1 LSGDGLA
8 LLALA
13 SQENG
18 LYNLTHIEE
27 AENAMSND
35 FDTVPVKEVIELP
48 PEKPNLLAVL
58 VDILE
63 TLLLSVVLFF
73 LINAVSARIRI
84 DGSSM
89 EPNLHHGEFV
99 IVSKINYRF
108 GEPERGDVVVFDFPR
123 NITQEYIKRVI
134 GLPGEEIRVAN
145 GKVHVNGVMLEEPYI
160 KVEPN
165 YEGEWTVPENTLFV
179 LGDNRNNSSDSH
191 NWGTVPQENIVGEAL
206 LVYWP
211 PNSWG
216 LVNRAHPVLASD

>member
-1 LSGDGLA
+1 MTIEFDPLSTE
-8 LLALA
+8 
-13 SQENG
+13 S
-18 LYNLTHIEE
+18 EE
-27 AENAMSND
+27 Q
-35 FDTVPVKEVIELP
+35 I
-48 PEKPNLLAVL
+48 PEKPNLLGVL
-58 VDILE
+58 IDILE

-134 GLPGEEIRVAN
+134 GLPGDHILIEDGNVYVNEII
-145 GKVHVNGVMLEEPYI
+145 LSEPYLI
-160 KVEPN
+160 MEPQ
-165 YEGEWTVPENTLFV
+165 YEGEWDVPENTLFV

-191 NWGTVPQENIVGEAL
+191 TWGTVPMSNVIGEAL
-206 LVYWP
+206 VVYWP
-211 PNSWG
+211 PSSWG
-216 LVNRAHPVLASD
+216 LINGTNPVLASD

>member
-1 LSGDGLA
+1 MTIEFEPIST
-8 LLALA
+8 
-13 SQENG
+13 EN
-18 LYNLTHIEE
+18 EE
-27 AENAMSND
+27 N
-35 FDTVPVKEVIELP
+35 I
-48 PEKPNLLAVL
+48 PEKPNLLGIL
-58 VDILE
+58 IDILE

-134 GLPGEEIRVAN
+134 GLPGEHILVEDGNVYVNEII
-145 GKVHVNGVMLEEPYI
+145 LSEPYLI
-160 KVEPN
+160 MEPQ
-165 YEGEWTVPENTLFV
+165 YEGEWVVPEDTLFV

-191 NWGTVPQENIVGEAL
+191 SWGMVPMNNVIGEAL
-206 LVYWP
+206 VVYWP
-211 PNSWG
+211 PSSWG
-216 LVNRAHPVLASD
+216 LINGTNPVLASD

>member
-1 LSGDGLA
+1 MTGEL
-8 LLALA
+8 
-13 SQENG
+13 
-18 LYNLTHIEE
+18 
-27 AENAMSND
+27 
-35 FDTVPVKEVIELP
+35 DTIPIKVEDPRP
-48 PEKPNLLAVL
+48 DRPNLLGIL

-99 IVSKINYRF
+99 IVSKINYRI

-134 GLPGEEIRVAN
+134 GLPGEEIKIKN
-145 GKVHVNGVMLEEPYI
+145 GQVFVNGVALTEPYL
-160 KVEPN
+160 KMEPR
-165 YEGEWTVPENTLFV
+165 YEGEWLVQENELFV

-191 NWGTVPQENIVGEAL
+191 NWGMVPMENVVGEAL

-211 PNSWG
+211 PSSWG
-216 LVNRAHPVLASD
+216 VINGTNPVLASD

>member
-1 LSGDGLA
+1 MTIEFESI
-8 LLALA
+8 
-13 SQENG
+13 STEN
-18 LYNLTHIEE
+18 EE
-27 AENAMSND
+27 N
-35 FDTVPVKEVIELP
+35 I
-48 PEKPNLLAVL
+48 PEKPNLLGVL
-58 VDILE
+58 IDILE

-134 GLPGEEIRVAN
+134 GLPGEHILVEDGNVYVNEII
-145 GKVHVNGVMLEEPYI
+145 LSEPYLI
-160 KVEPN
+160 MEPR
-165 YEGEWTVPENTLFV
+165 YEGEWVVPEDTLFV

-191 NWGTVPQENIVGEAL
+191 TWGMVPMNNVIGEAL
-206 LVYWP
+206 VVYWP
-211 PNSWG
+211 PSSWG
-216 LVNRAHPVLASD
+216 LINGTNPVLASD

>member
-1 LSGDGLA
+1 MTIEFEPIST
-8 LLALA
+8 
-13 SQENG
+13 EN
-18 LYNLTHIEE
+18 EE
-27 AENAMSND
+27 N
-35 FDTVPVKEVIELP
+35 I
-48 PEKPNLLAVL
+48 PEKSNLLGVL
-58 VDILE
+58 IDILE

-134 GLPGEEIRVAN
+134 GLPGEHIVVEDGNVYVNEII
-145 GKVHVNGVMLEEPYI
+145 LSEPYLI
-160 KVEPN
+160 MEPQ
-165 YEGEWTVPENTLFV
+165 YEGEWVVPEDTLFV

-191 NWGTVPQENIVGEAL
+191 TWGIVPMNNVIGEAL
-206 LVYWP
+206 VVYWP
-211 PNSWG
+211 PSSWG
-216 LVNRAHPVLASD
+216 LINGTNPVLASD

>member
-1 LSGDGLA
+1 MTKEFDSFQID
-8 LLALA
+8 
-13 SQENG
+13 QED
-18 LYNLTHIEE
+18 
-27 AENAMSND
+27 AQ
-35 FDTVPVKEVIELP
+35 
-48 PEKPNLLAVL
+48 PEKPNLLGVL

-99 IVSKINYRF
+99 IVSKINYRI

-123 NITQEYIKRVI
+123 NITEEYIKRVI
-134 GLPGEEIRVAN
+134 GLPGEQ
-145 GKVHVNGVMLEEPYI
+145 I
-160 KVEPN
+160 KVEAGNVYVNGQLLSEPYLKLEPQ
-165 YEGEWTVPENTLFV
+165 YEGEWVVPENSLFV

-191 NWGTVPQENIVGEAL
+191 SWGTVPLANLIGEAF

-211 PNSWG
+211 PESWG
-216 LVNRAHPVLASD
+216 LVNGANPVLASD

>member
-1 LSGDGLA
+1 MTTEL
-8 LLALA
+8 
-13 SQENG
+13 
-18 LYNLTHIEE
+18 
-27 AENAMSND
+27 
-35 FDTVPVKEVIELP
+35 DTIPI
-48 PEKPNLLAVL
+48 PEDDPRPERPNLLGIL

-99 IVSKINYRF
+99 IVSKVNYRI

-134 GLPGEEIRVAN
+134 GLPGEEIRIEEGQIFVDGVAL
-145 GKVHVNGVMLEEPYI
+145 VEPYL
-160 KVEPN
+160 KMEPR
-165 YEGEWTVPENTLFV
+165 YEGEWIVSEDELFV

-191 NWGTVPQENIVGEAL
+191 NWGMVPMENVVGEAL

-211 PNSWG
+211 PSSWG
-216 LVNRAHPVLASD
+216 VINGAKPVLASE

>member
-1 LSGDGLA
+1 MPGEL
-8 LLALA
+8 
-13 SQENG
+13 
-18 LYNLTHIEE
+18 
-27 AENAMSND
+27 
-35 FDTVPVKEVIELP
+35 DTVPIKMEDP
-48 PEKPNLLAVL
+48 RPERPNLLGIL

-99 IVSKINYRF
+99 IVSKVNYKL
-108 GEPERGDVVVFDFPR
+108 GEPERGDIVVFDFPR

-134 GLPGEEIRVAN
+134 GLPGEEITIKDGQVF
-145 GKVHVNGVMLEEPYI
+145 VNGVALTEPYL
-160 KVEPN
+160 KMEPR
-165 YEGEWTVPENTLFV
+165 YEGEWIVQEDELFV

-191 NWGTVPQENIVGEAL
+191 NWGMVPMENVVGEAL
-206 LVYWP
+206 LIYWP

-216 LVNRAHPVLASD
+216 LINGANPVLASD

>member
-1 LSGDGLA
+1 MTDELNTIPIKVEDPRPERPS
-8 LLALA
+8 LL
-13 SQENG
+13 G
-18 LYNLTHIEE
+18 I
-27 AENAMSND
+27 
-35 FDTVPVKEVIELP
+35 
-48 PEKPNLLAVL
+48 L

-99 IVSKINYRF
+99 IVSKVNYKL

-123 NITQEYIKRVI
+123 NITQEYIKRII
-134 GLPGEEIRVAN
+134 GLPGDQIMIRDGQVY
-145 GKVHVNGVMLEEPYI
+145 VNGEALVEPYL
-160 KVEPN
+160 KMEPQ
-165 YEGEWTVPENTLFV
+165 YEGEWVVEDNELFV

-191 NWGTVPQENIVGEAL
+191 NWGMVPMENVVGEAL

-211 PNSWG
+211 PGSWG
-216 LVNRAHPVLASD
+216 LINGANPVLASD

>member
-1 LSGDGLA
+1 MSDQLDPL
-8 LLALA
+8 
-13 SQENG
+13 Q
-18 LYNLTHIEE
+18 IEE
-27 AENAMSND
+27 QDEQ
-35 FDTVPVKEVIELP
+35 PK
-48 PEKPNLLAVL
+48 KPSLLGVL

-99 IVSKINYRF
+99 IVSKVNYKL

-123 NITQEYIKRVI
+123 NITKEYIKRVV
-134 GLPGEEIRVAN
+134 GLPGEQIHIEDGIVYVD
-145 GKVHVNGVMLEEPYI
+145 GKALSEPYLMM
-160 KVEPN
+160 EPR
-165 YEGEWTVPENTLFV
+165 YEGDWEVPEGTLFV

-191 NWGTVPQENIVGEAL
+191 NWGVVPMENIIGEAL

-211 PNSWG
+211 PDSWG
-216 LVNRAHPVLASD
+216 LINGANPVLASE

>member
-1 LSGDGLA
+1 MKHDL
-8 LLALA
+8 
-13 SQENG
+13 
-18 LYNLTHIEE
+18 
-27 AENAMSND
+27 
-35 FDTVPVKEVIELP
+35 DTVPIEVEDPRPSRSNFMGI
-48 PEKPNLLAVL
+48 L

-99 IVSKINYRF
+99 IVSKVNYRI

-134 GLPGEEIRVAN
+134 GLPGEEIKIKDGEVY
-145 GKVHVNGVMLEEPYI
+145 VNGVALTEPYL
-160 KVEPN
+160 KMEPR
-165 YEGEWTVPENTLFV
+165 YEGEWLVPENELFV

-191 NWGTVPQENIVGEAL
+191 NWGMVPMENVVGEAL

-211 PNSWG
+211 PSSWG
-216 LVNRAHPVLASD
+216 LINGANPVLASD

>member
-1 LSGDGLA
+1 MRTEFDPVSLDS
-8 LLALA
+8 
-13 SQENG
+13 
-18 LYNLTHIEE
+18 EE
-27 AENAMSND
+27 KD
-35 FDTVPVKEVIELP
+35 PHKT
-48 PEKPNLLAVL
+48 NLLSVL

-108 GEPERGDVVVFDFPR
+108 SEPERGDIVVFDFPR
-123 NITQEYIKRVI
+123 NITQEYIKRII
-134 GLPGEEIRVAN
+134 GLPGEQVVIEE
-145 GKVHVNGVMLEEPYI
+145 GKLFVDGVQLFEPYL
-160 KVEPN
+160 KMEPR
-165 YEGEWTVPENTLFV
+165 YEGVWVVPEDTLFV

-191 NWGTVPQENIVGEAL
+191 TWGMVPMDNLIGEAL

-211 PNSWG
+211 PSSWG
-216 LVNRAHPVLASD
+216 LINGAHPVLASE

>member
-1 LSGDGLA
+1 MPNEL
-8 LLALA
+8 
-13 SQENG
+13 
-18 LYNLTHIEE
+18 
-27 AENAMSND
+27 
-35 FDTVPVKEVIELP
+35 DTVPIKEVIDP
-48 PEKPNLLAVL
+48 GPAKSNLLAVL

-99 IVSKINYRF
+99 IVSKINYRL
-108 GEPERGDVVVFDFPR
+108 GEPQRGDVVVFDFPR

-134 GLPGEEIRVAN
+134 GLPGEEIRVE
-145 GKVHVNGVMLEEPYI
+145 GGRLYIDGVALDEPYLI
-160 KVEPN
+160 MEPH
-165 YEGEWTVPENTLFV
+165 YEGEWVVPEGSLFV

-191 NWGTVPQENIVGEAL
+191 NWGTVPMENIVGEAL

-216 LVNRAHPVLASD
+216 LVNGANPVLASD